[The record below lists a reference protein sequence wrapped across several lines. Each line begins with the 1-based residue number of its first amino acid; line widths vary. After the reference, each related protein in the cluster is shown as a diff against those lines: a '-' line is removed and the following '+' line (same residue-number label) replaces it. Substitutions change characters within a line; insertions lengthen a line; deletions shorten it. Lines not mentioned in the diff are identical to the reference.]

1 MAKKAGNQ
9 TTKERPA
16 RKAEVSTGTH
26 ERATS
31 STLSPPEV
39 EAADT
44 FPIVA
49 IGASAGGLEALESFF
64 SNMPPEPGLSFVV
77 IQHLSPESKSF
88 MREILQAKTKIAFQ
102 RMENGIKI
110 EPNKVYV
117 NPP

>member
-1 MAKKAGNQ
+1 MAKKAGSQ
-9 TTKERPA
+9 TPKERPA
-16 RKAEVSTGTH
+16 RKAEVSTDTH

-39 EAADT
+39 ETADT

-77 IQHLSPESKSF
+77 IQHLSPGARSA
-88 MREILQAKTKIAFQ
+88 MRELLQAKTKMAVHTW
-102 RMENGIKI
+102 RKTR
-110 EPNKVYV
+110 
-117 NPP
+117 